1 MARIEGEL
9 RHAVRARAFAK
20 GEIARL
26 PLKRA
31 TDSAARATGAIERF
45 IERTL
50 APRLEELSGE
60 VRGLRG
66 ELGQIDKRLTESI
79 SSLRN
84 ETVARIEALEAR
96 INGRIDETVAR
107 IDTLEAR
114 LNGRID
120 TMSERASA
128 FERHVEQRF
137 AALDLRLDERLAAM
151 DRRLDDKLSGLD
163 EKIASTNKRFDQA
176 LDIRE
181 RFEASEAK
189 VEAQKRNGA

>member
-1 MARIEGEL
+1 MVSERRKQQGESAMPRIEGEL
-9 RHAVRARAFAK
+9 RRAVRARAFTK
-20 GEIARL
+20 GEAARL

-31 TDSAARATGAIERF
+31 TGSAARATGAIERF

-79 SSLRN
+79 TSLRN
-84 ETVARIEALEAR
+84 ETVARIE
-96 INGRIDETVAR
+96 
-107 IDTLEAR
+107 TLEAR

-128 FERHVEQRF
+128 FERHVDERL
-137 AALDLRLDERLAAM
+137 AAMDRRLDERLAAM

-176 LDIRE
+176 LEIRE
-181 RFEASEAK
+181 RLAALEAK

>member
-96 INGRIDETVAR
+96 INGRVDETVAR
-107 IDTLEAR
+107 IETLEAR

-120 TMSERASA
+120 SMSERRLLSGTWRSAS
-128 FERHVEQRF
+128 
-137 AALDLRLDERLAAM
+137 
-151 DRRLDDKLSGLD
+151 RRLTFGWTS
-163 EKIASTNKRFDQA
+163 ASR
-176 LDIRE
+176 R
-181 RFEASEAK
+181 
-189 VEAQKRNGA
+189 

>member
-66 ELGQIDKRLTESI
+66 ELGQIDKRLTENI
-79 SSLRN
+79 TSLRN
-84 ETVARIEALEAR
+84 ETVARIE
-96 INGRIDETVAR
+96 
-107 IDTLEAR
+107 TLEAR

-120 TMSERASA
+120 SMSERASA
-128 FERHVEQRF
+128 FERHCGG
-137 AALDLRLDERLAAM
+137 ALRSA
-151 DRRLDDKLSGLD
+151 
-163 EKIASTNKRFDQA
+163 
-176 LDIRE
+176 
-181 RFEASEAK
+181 
-189 VEAQKRNGA
+189 

>member
-9 RHAVRARAFAK
+9 RHAVRARAFAQ

-31 TDSAARATGAIERF
+31 TDSAARGTGAIERF

-79 SSLRN
+79 DSLRN

-96 INGRIDETVAR
+96 INGRADETVAR

-128 FERHVEQRF
+128 FERHVEERF
-137 AALDLRLDERLAAM
+137 AALDLRLDERLAAI

-181 RFEASEAK
+181 RLAALEAK

>member
-96 INGRIDETVAR
+96 INGRID
-107 IDTLEAR
+107 
-114 LNGRID
+114 
-120 TMSERASA
+120 TMSERALA
-128 FERHVEQRF
+128 FERHVEERF
-137 AALDLRLDERLAAM
+137 AALDLRLDERLAAI

-181 RFEASEAK
+181 RLAALEAK

>member
-1 MARIEGEL
+1 MAR
-9 RHAVRARAFAK
+9 APQACN
-20 GEIARL
+20 
-26 PLKRA
+26 
-31 TDSAARATGAIERF
+31 SAARATGAIERF

-66 ELGQIDKRLTESI
+66 ELGQIDKRLTENI
-79 SSLRN
+79 TSLRN
-84 ETVARIEALEAR
+84 ETVARIEA
-96 INGRIDETVAR
+96 
-107 IDTLEAR
+107 LEAR

-128 FERHVEQRF
+128 FERHVEERF

-151 DRRLDDKLSGLD
+151 DRRLDERLAALDRRLDDRLSGLD
-163 EKIASTNKRFDQA
+163 EKVASTNHRFDQA

-181 RFEASEAK
+181 RLAALEAK
-189 VEAQKRNGA
+189 VEAQKRNGV

>member
-1 MARIEGEL
+1 MVSERRKQQGESAMPRIEGEL
-9 RHAVRARAFAK
+9 RRAVRARAFTK
-20 GEIARL
+20 GEAARL

-31 TDSAARATGAIERF
+31 TGSAARATGAIERF

-66 ELGQIDKRLTESI
+66 ELGQIDKRLTESLT
-79 SSLRN
+79 SLRN
-84 ETVARIEALEAR
+84 ETVARIE
-96 INGRIDETVAR
+96 
-107 IDTLEAR
+107 TLEAR

-120 TMSERASA
+120 TMSERALA
-128 FERHVEQRF
+128 FERHVEERF
-137 AALDLRLDERLAAM
+137 AALDLRPDERLAAM
-151 DRRLDDKLSGLD
+151 DRRLDEKLSGLD

-181 RFEASEAK
+181 RLAALEAK

>member
-1 MARIEGEL
+1 MVSERRKQQGESAMPRIEGEL
-9 RHAVRARAFAK
+9 RRAVRARAFTK
-20 GEIARL
+20 GEAARL

-31 TDSAARATGAIERF
+31 TGSAARPTGAIERF

-50 APRLEELSGE
+50 VPRLEELSGE
-60 VRGLRG
+60 VRELRG

-79 SSLRN
+79 TSLRN
-84 ETVARIEALEAR
+84 ETVARIE
-96 INGRIDETVAR
+96 
-107 IDTLEAR
+107 TLEAR

-120 TMSERASA
+120 TMSERALA
-128 FERHVEQRF
+128 FERHVEERF
-137 AALDLRLDERLAAM
+137 AALDLRPDERLAAM
-151 DRRLDDKLSGLD
+151 DRRLDEKLSGLD

-181 RFEASEAK
+181 RLAALEAK

>member
-96 INGRIDETVAR
+96 INGRID
-107 IDTLEAR
+107 
-114 LNGRID
+114 
-120 TMSERASA
+120 TMSERALA
-128 FERHVEQRF
+128 FERHVEERF
-137 AALDLRLDERLAAM
+137 AALDLRLDERLAAI

>member
-1 MARIEGEL
+1 MVSERRKQQGESAMPRIEGEL
-9 RHAVRARAFAK
+9 RRAVRARAFTK
-20 GEIARL
+20 GEAARL

-31 TDSAARATGAIERF
+31 TGSAARATGAIERF

-79 SSLRN
+79 TSLRN
-84 ETVARIEALEAR
+84 ETVARIE
-96 INGRIDETVAR
+96 
-107 IDTLEAR
+107 TLEAR

-120 TMSERASA
+120 TMSERALA
-128 FERHVEQRF
+128 FERHVEERF
-137 AALDLRLDERLAAM
+137 AALDLRPDERLAAM
-151 DRRLDDKLSGLD
+151 DRRLDEKLSGLD

-181 RFEASEAK
+181 RLAALEAK

>member
-1 MARIEGEL
+1 MVSERRKQQGESDGTNRGRIATRGSS
-9 RHAVRARAFAK
+9 ARAFAK

-50 APRLEELSGE
+50 ASRLEELSGE

-84 ETVARIEALEAR
+84 ETVARI
-96 INGRIDETVAR
+96 
-107 IDTLEAR
+107 DTLEAR

-120 TMSERASA
+120 SMSERASA
-128 FERHVEQRF
+128 FERHVEERF
-137 AALDLRLDERLAAM
+137 AALDLRLDERLSAMDRRLAERLAAI
-151 DRRLDDKLSGLD
+151 DRRLDDKLSGL
-163 EKIASTNKRFDQA
+163 
-176 LDIRE
+176 
-181 RFEASEAK
+181 
-189 VEAQKRNGA
+189 

>member
-84 ETVARIEALEAR
+84 ETVARIDA
-96 INGRIDETVAR
+96 
-107 IDTLEAR
+107 LEAR

-163 EKIASTNKRFDQA
+163 EEIASTNKRFDQA

-181 RFEASEAK
+181 RLAAWRTRSRRRSATVPDPRLLSGVSSPGSCF
-189 VEAQKRNGA
+189 VG

>member
-79 SSLRN
+79 SALRN

-96 INGRIDETVAR
+96 INGRID
-107 IDTLEAR
+107 
-114 LNGRID
+114 

-128 FERHVEQRF
+128 FERHVEERF
-137 AALDLRLDERLAAM
+137 AALDLRLDERLAAI

-181 RFEASEAK
+181 RLAALEAK

>member
-96 INGRIDETVAR
+96 
-107 IDTLEAR
+107 

-128 FERHVEQRF
+128 FERHVEERF
-137 AALDLRLDERLAAM
+137 AALDLRLDERLSAM

-181 RFEASEAK
+181 RLAALEAK

>member
-120 TMSERASA
+120 SMSERASA
-128 FERHVEQRF
+128 FERHVEERF
-137 AALDLRLDERLAAM
+137 AALDLRLDERLAAI

-181 RFEASEAK
+181 RLAALEAK